1 MNLRTYLETK
11 DISPKDFA
19 KKLGITTAMLYRYMG
34 KDSNG
39 KVVIPRF
46 DMMMKIVKE
55 TNQEVSIGSFYFE
68 ERMRIREQNKQ
79 KQKQRSKDA
88 KPTRN

>member
-1 MNLRTYLETK
+1 MNLRNYLEEN

-39 KVVIPRF
+39 KIVIPRF
-46 DMMMKIVKE
+46 DMMMKIIKE
-55 TNQEVSIGSFYFE
+55 TNHEVSISSFYFE

-79 KQKQRSKDA
+79 KQKQRRKDA
-88 KPTRN
+88 ESTRN